1 VNIKSV
7 RELKNQTIEAFSA
20 LRAGIYAALETY
32 SNVHRGSGA
41 KSMISSALYEEA
53 RNIVIDH
60 LGLDKKRY
68 TVIFC
73 SPARAEVL
81 KNQLHPG
88 SFREVSS
95 RDTGLSLGIR
105 ALAVKSRALP
115 RGAPFQA
122 GGGTTRIVSPD
133 WVVWAGIPD
142 RFEAGTPPII
152 NVVAFARTLQLI
164 SHYGK
169 ETFRNITAA
178 KKLNANEILYHDE
191 LEKYSGKDLL
201 NELRNSIIGH
211 DLPVPA
217 GDGLKRYINLDNA
230 ASTPA
235 FKPVFDAFCQTLE
248 QSSEIQ
254 KEICDEV
261 RNICSE
267 MLGAPRNTYEVIFTS
282 NATESLNLAAQ
293 NLAAGTENGIE
304 NVVLSTLLE
313 HNSNDLP
320 WRLVPG
326 CSIIRM
332 AVDADGFVSLDEL
345 ENLLE
350 DYNQKCL
357 HGNKRIRLL
366 TISGASN
373 VLGVVNDLAG
383 ICRIVHRYNAQLVVD
398 AAQLV
403 AHRKVEIE
411 KTGIDCLVFSAHK
424 SYAPFGCGVF
434 IARRELLKPG
444 PEQLDLLRS
453 SGEENPAGIAAM
465 GKALVLLK
473 RAGMDIIREEE
484 KKLTIRLLEGLKSI
498 PNLVIYGIKDPAS
511 PSFAGKG
518 GVVAFSHK
526 SIFSNT
532 IAEELARYGG
542 IGIRYGC
549 HCAHILVK
557 SLVGVGPFLERFQR
571 LIAQAFPIRFPGLAR
586 VSLGIGN
593 SDEDVDTLIRV
604 LGNITSRSASPVK
617 SDFKLKMN
625 ENINTAIQNVY
636 SKQFME

>member
-1 VNIKSV
+1 
-7 RELKNQTIEAFSA
+7 LKNNSSEAFSA
-20 LRAGIYAALETY
+20 LKKSVYSALETY
-32 SNVHRGSGA
+32 SNVHRGSGP

-60 LGLDKKRY
+60 LGLEKKRY

-73 SPARAEVL
+73 SPARAEAL
-81 KNQLHPG
+81 KNLLRPG
-88 SFREVSS
+88 SFQEVSS
-95 RDTGLSLGIR
+95 RDIGLSLGIR
-105 ALAVKSRALP
+105 ALAVKSKALP

-133 WVVWAGIPD
+133 WVIWAGVPD

-152 NVVAFARTLQLI
+152 NVVALARALKLI

-169 ETFRNITAA
+169 EAFRNIASAEKLTADD
-178 KKLNANEILYHDE
+178 ILYHDE
-191 LEKYSGKDLL
+191 LEKLSGQELL
-201 NELRNSIIGH
+201 DELRKSIIGQ
-211 DLPVPA
+211 DLQFPA
-217 GDGLKRYINLDNA
+217 GEDRKRYINLDNA

-235 FKPVFDAFCQTLE
+235 FKPVYDAFCQTLE
-248 QSSEIQ
+248 QAPEIQ

-267 MLGAPRNTYEVIFTS
+267 MLGAPQNTYEVIFTS

-293 NLAAGTENGIE
+293 NLAVSTEHGTEN
-304 NVVLSTLLE
+304 VVVSTLLE

-320 WRLVPG
+320 WRLIPG
-326 CSIIRM
+326 CSIIRLT
-332 AVDADGFVSLDEL
+332 VDAEGFVSLSEL
-345 ENLLE
+345 ENLLSE
-350 DYNQKCL
+350 YNQKCL

-373 VLGVVNDLAG
+373 VLGVVNDLESISG
-383 ICRIVHRYNAQLVVD
+383 IVHKYDAQLVVD

-434 IARRELLKPG
+434 IARRKLIKLG
-444 PEQLDLLRS
+444 PEQRDLLRS
-453 SGEENPAGIAAM
+453 SEEENPAGIAAM

-473 RAGMDIIREEE
+473 RAGMDIIRDEE
-484 KKLTIRLLEGLKSI
+484 KKLTIRLLEGLKLI
-498 PNLVIYGIKDPAS
+498 PDLIIYGIKDPAS
-511 PSFAGKG
+511 VAFAGKG

-532 IAEELARYGG
+532 IAEELARRGG

-557 SLVGVGPFLERFQR
+557 KLVGVGPFLERFQK
-571 LIAQAFPIRFPGLAR
+571 LIALAFPVRFPGLAR

-593 SDEDVDTLIRV
+593 SQEDVNTLIRV
-604 LGNITSRSASPVK
+604 MGNISSRSASPVK
-617 SDFKLKMN
+617 SDYKLKMD
-625 ENINTAIQNVY
+625 ESIKEVIQNVY
-636 SKQFME
+636 SIQSEE